1 MHDFRYVGKKLY
13 CEGVAVEKLA
23 AEHGTPLYVYSQN
36 TITEHFNK
44 LDAAMDPLDHLV
56 CFAVK
61 SNSNIAIIRTLANEG
76 SGFDIVSAGELQRV
90 ITAGGDPGKCVFAG
104 VGKTEAEIEF
114 ALKKGIYSFNVESE
128 AELVRIN
135 KVAGRLKKIAPIAVR
150 VNPNVDAGT
159 HAKIT
164 TGTYENKFGIAIE
177 EIEGVYARASKL
189 KNLWLRGIQ
198 IHIGSQLT
206 EVKPFKLA
214 VEKMVPLVAKMAAKH
229 NFEFFSIG
237 GGLGIIY
244 NPALASASEEWWQQ
258 PKAKKI
264 LTPASY
270 AATLKP
276 LLEPLGLRILMEP
289 GRFLVGNAGILV
301 TRVEYVKRTGKK
313 NFVIVDA
320 AMNDL
325 IRPAFYDS
333 YHEIVPLTAKGGAL
347 VSSDIVGPIC
357 ESGDYFAKDRPL
369 PKVGEGDHL
378 ALLSAGAYGFVMASN
393 YNTRPLTAEVLV
405 NGKESAVVRKRQA
418 IKDILADESVPK
430 WLQS

>member
-13 CEGVAVEKLA
+13 CEGVSVDKLA
-23 AEHGTPLYVYSQN
+23 QEHGTPLYVYSQN
-36 TITEHFNK
+36 TITDHFNK
-44 LDAAMDPLDHLV
+44 LDAALDPLDHLI

-61 SNSNIAIIRTLANEG
+61 SNSNIAVIRALANEG

-90 ITAGGDPGKCVFAG
+90 IAAGGEPGKCVFAG

-128 AELVRIN
+128 AELIRIN
-135 KVAGRLKKIAPIAVR
+135 KVAGRVKKIAPIAVR

-177 EIEGVYARASKL
+177 QIEGVYARASKL

-214 VEKMVPLVAKMAAKH
+214 VEKMVPLVAKLAKKH

-301 TRVEYVKRTGKK
+301 TQVEYVKRTGKK

-333 YHEIVPLTAKGGAL
+333 YHEIVPLQQKGGAL
-347 VSSDIVGPIC
+347 ISSDIVGPIC

-369 PKVGEGDHL
+369 PKVGEGDKL

-405 NGKESAVVRKRQA
+405 HGKESAVVRKRQEV
-418 IKDILADESVPK
+418 KDILADESVPK
-430 WLQS
+430 WLK